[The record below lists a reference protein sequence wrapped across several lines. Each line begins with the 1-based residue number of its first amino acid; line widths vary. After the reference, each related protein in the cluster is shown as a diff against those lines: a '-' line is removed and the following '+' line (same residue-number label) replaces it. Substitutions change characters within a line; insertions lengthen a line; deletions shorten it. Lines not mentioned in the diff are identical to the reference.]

1 MVCSPSQENFV
12 SPINMRVEQVA
23 IKPDVKGGKQLDD
36 GIDDTLVSSVREE
49 VSFSFALIDFQD

>member
-1 MVCSPSQENFV
+1 
-12 SPINMRVEQVA
+12 MRVEQVA